1 MNAALNELGSQLFSW
16 FGQLSI
22 ELAALAILVL
32 VASRLLPIKSPAL
45 RHLLWAIVLLKPLI
59 AVAISSPYT
68 LFTPFVPLVEPS
80 QDTLAFSPVEHP
92 TMQVA
97 ASPTIA
103 TSSVPLTT
111 AGWGAILWI
120 AGAVLLI
127 GRILVG
133 YGIVW
138 CLRQQAQVQRDGP
151 LCDALRQARLTLDGC
166 PKVEVATSPA
176 ISSPMALGILRP
188 IIVFPADLAEK
199 LSTDKLTLILMHE
212 LAHVRRWDNLTLLL
226 QRLVSAVLFFHPAVW
241 LCGRMLRR
249 EAEQACDDLVVCV
262 TGRSET
268 YARSLAHVAERAAHS
283 NPLIRRIPT
292 MNAFAATESDLALR
306 IRRTLGSS
314 VRRMGMRARVLA
326 AVLLCPLAAV
336 TLPSVSK
343 ISAESSQDE
352 RPFIIVKQDD
362 NMKLN
367 DKPVTFAT
375 LKEELQA
382 KRQLLSSQ
390 DERLF
395 IVVEQDGNM
404 KLNDKPVTFATLKEE
419 LQAERRLLDN
429 TTMIVIQSDGHTP
442 HGQIVQIMYV
452 ARQVGLVD
460 MVVCDTTPEV
470 ANVAAELSRNDDN
483 LTAENPF
490 IVVDQH
496 GNIMLNDK
504 SVAFTDLKEILRTK
518 RRLLDNTTMIIIQG
532 DERAPHGMIAGIM
545 DIARQVGLVDQ
556 LVATEPQPEVT
567 KVAVEPSRNNRIWQ
581 EAMATNPDRWS
592 DELKTQ
598 LLALKPNRTIKEIV
612 YAVRQSVDKIR
623 QEAMATDPDEWS
635 DELKTQLLA
644 LKTQL
649 FGLEPDSTIEEIAE
663 KVRQRRLW
671 RQAEETDS
679 DEWSDELKTQFLAL
693 KPGNISYEIAT
704 ATSDELFISN
714 VVGELVRTFFL
725 DHQSPGKYSIVWDGR
740 DDAGRER
747 SNGVYFYSLKS
758 DREAN
763 KRRRY
768 RTILV
773 R

>member
-1 MNAALNELGSQLFSW
+1 MNAALNELGSQLFGW
-16 FGQLSI
+16 FSQLSI
-22 ELAALAILVL
+22 ELAALAVLVL
-32 VASRLLPIKSPAL
+32 IACRLLPIESPAL
-45 RHLLWAIVLLKPLI
+45 RHLLWAVVLLKPLV

-92 TMQVA
+92 TVQVA
-97 ASPTIA
+97 VSPTIA

-111 AGWGAILWI
+111 VGWGAILWI
-120 AGAVLLI
+120 VGAALLI

-138 CLRQQAQVQRDGP
+138 CLRQQAQVQHEGP
-151 LCDALRQARLTLDGC
+151 LCDALRQARRTLNGH
-166 PKVEVATSPA
+166 PKVEVAISPS

-188 IIVFPADLAEK
+188 IIVFPADLVEK
-199 LSTDKLTLILMHE
+199 LSADKLSLILMHE

-226 QRLVSAVLFFHPAVW
+226 QRLVSSVLFFHPAVW

-249 EAEQACDDLVVCV
+249 EAEQACDDLVVCA
-262 TGRSET
+262 TGRSEA
-268 YARSLAHVAERAAHS
+268 YARGLAHVAERAAHL
-283 NPLIRRIPT
+283 NPLISRIPT
-292 MNAFAATESDLALR
+292 MNAFAAESDLALR
-306 IRRTLGSS
+306 IRRALGGGA
-314 VRRMGMRARVLA
+314 RQMGMRTRVLV

-352 RPFIIVKQDD
+352 RPFILVKQD
-362 NMKLN
+362 

-382 KRQLLSSQ
+382 KRRLLSSQ

-419 LQAERRLLDN
+419 LQAKRRLLDN

-470 ANVAAELSRNDDN
+470 ANVAAELSRHDDN

-518 RRLLDNTTMIIIQG
+518 RRLLDNTTMIIIQS

-545 DIARQVGLVDQ
+545 DFARQVGLVDQ

-567 KVAVEPSRNNRIWQ
+567 KVAVAPSRHDRIWQ

-598 LLALKPNRTIKEIV
+598 LLALKPNRTIKEIA
-612 YAVRQSVDKIR
+612 YAVRQSWDKIR

-644 LKTQL
+644 LKTLL

-663 KVRQRRLW
+663 KVRQSRLW

-704 ATSDELFISN
+704 ASPAEELFISN

-725 DHQSPGKYSIVWDGR
+725 GDQSPGKYSIVWDGR

-747 SNGVYFYSLKS
+747 NNGVYFYSLKS

-763 KRRRY
+763 KRRLY

>member
-1 MNAALNELGSQLFSW
+1 MNAALNELGNQLFGW

-22 ELAALAILVL
+22 ELAALAVLVL
-32 VASRLLPIKSPAL
+32 VASYLLPIKSPAL
-45 RHLLWAIVLLKPLI
+45 RHLLWAVVLLKPLVAI
-59 AVAISSPYT
+59 AISSPYT

-80 QDTLAFSPVEHP
+80 QDTLAFSPVEYP

-97 ASPTIA
+97 ASPAIA

-138 CLRQQAQVQRDGP
+138 CLRQQVQVQRDGP
-151 LCDALRQARLTLDGC
+151 LCDALRQARLTLDC
-166 PKVEVATSPA
+166 YSKVEVATSPS

-188 IIVFPADLAEK
+188 IIVFPADLVEK
-199 LSTDKLTLILMHE
+199 LRTDELTLILMHE
-212 LAHVRRWDNLTLLL
+212 LAHVRRWDNLTRLLH
-226 QRLVSAVLFFHPAVW
+226 RLVSAVLFFHPAVW

-249 EAEQACDDLVVCV
+249 EAEQACDDLVVYA
-262 TGRSET
+262 TGRSEA
-268 YARSLAHVAERAAHS
+268 YARGLAHVAERAVHS

-292 MNAFAATESDLALR
+292 MNAFAAESDLALR
-306 IRRTLGSS
+306 IRRTLGGNA
-314 VRRMGMRARVLA
+314 RQMGIRARVLA

-352 RPFIIVKQDD
+352 RPFIIVKQDG

-382 KRQLLSSQ
+382 KRRLLSGQ

-395 IVVEQDGNM
+395 IVVDQDGNM

-470 ANVAAELSRNDDN
+470 ANVATELSRNDDN
-483 LTAENPF
+483 LTTENPF

-496 GNIMLNDK
+496 GNIKLNDK
-504 SVAFTDLKEILRTK
+504 SVTFAELKERLRTK

-556 LVATEPQPEVT
+556 LVATKPQPEVT
-567 KVAVEPSRNNRIWQ
+567 KVAVEPGRNNRIWQ

-598 LLALKPNRTIKEIV
+598 LLALKPNRTIKEIA
-612 YAVRQSVDKIR
+612 YAVRQSVDKVR

-679 DEWSDELKTQFLAL
+679 DEWSDELKTQLLAL
-693 KPGNISYEIAT
+693 KPGTISYEIAT
-704 ATSDELFISN
+704 AASDELFISN
-714 VVGELVRTFFL
+714 VAGELVRTFFL
-725 DHQSPGKYSIVWDGR
+725 RNQSPGKYRIVWDGR

-747 SNGVYFYSLKS
+747 SNGVYYYSLKS

-763 KRRRY
+763 KRTLY

>member
-1 MNAALNELGSQLFSW
+1 MNVALNELGSQLVGW

-22 ELAALAILVL
+22 ELAALAVLVL
-32 VASRLLPIKSPAL
+32 VACRLLPIKSPAL

-80 QDTLAFSPVEHP
+80 QDTLAFSPVEYP
-92 TMQVA
+92 TVQVA

-103 TSSVPLTT
+103 TNSVPLTT

-120 AGAVLLI
+120 VGTVLLI
-127 GRILVG
+127 GRILIG

-138 CLRQQAQVQRDGP
+138 CLRSQAQVQSDGP
-151 LCDALRQARLTLDGC
+151 LFDALQQASRTLGC
-166 PKVEVATSPA
+166 YPKVEVATSPS

-188 IIVFPADLAEK
+188 IIVFPADLVEK
-199 LSTDKLTLILMHE
+199 LSADKLALILMHE

-249 EAEQACDDLVVCV
+249 EAEQACDDLVVCS
-262 TGRSET
+262 TGRSEA
-268 YARSLAHVAERAAHS
+268 YARGLAHVAERAAHL

-292 MNAFAATESDLALR
+292 MNAFAAESDLARR
-306 IRRTLGSS
+306 IRRTLGGGA
-314 VRRMGMRARVLA
+314 RQMGMRTRVLA

-352 RPFIIVKQDD
+352 RPFILVKQD
-362 NMKLN
+362 

-382 KRQLLSSQ
+382 KRRLLSGQ

-404 KLNDKPVTFATLKEE
+404 KLNDKSVTFATLKEE
-419 LQAERRLLDN
+419 LQAKRRLLDN

-460 MVVCDTTPEV
+460 MVVWDTTSEV
-470 ANVAAELSRNDDN
+470 ANVAAEASRDDDN
-483 LTAENPF
+483 LTAKNPF

-504 SVAFTDLKEILRTK
+504 SVAFVDLKERLRTK
-518 RRLLDNTTMIIIQG
+518 RRLLDNTTMIIIQS

-545 DIARQVGLVDQ
+545 DIARQAGLVDQ

-567 KVAVEPSRNNRIWQ
+567 KVAVAPSQHDGIWQ
-581 EAMATNPDRWS
+581 EAMATNSDRWS

-598 LLALKPNRTIKEIV
+598 LLALKPNRTIKEIA
-612 YAVRQSVDKIR
+612 YAVRQSIDKIQ

-671 RQAEETDS
+671 RQVEETDS
-679 DEWSDELKTQFLAL
+679 DEWSDELKTQLLAL
-693 KPGNISYEIAT
+693 KPGNISYEITT
-704 ATSDELFISN
+704 ASPAEELFISN
-714 VVGELVRTFFL
+714 VAGELVRTFFL
-725 DHQSPGKYSIVWDGR
+725 GDQSPGKYSIVWDGR

-747 SNGVYFYSLKS
+747 SNGVYYYSLKS

-763 KRRRY
+763 KRTLY

>member
-1 MNAALNELGSQLFSW
+1 M
-16 FGQLSI
+16 
-22 ELAALAILVL
+22 
-32 VASRLLPIKSPAL
+32 
-45 RHLLWAIVLLKPLI
+45 RHLLWAIVLLKPLV

-80 QDTLAFSPVEHP
+80 PDTLTFSPVEHP
-92 TMQVA
+92 TVQVA

-120 AGAVLLI
+120 VGTVLLI

-138 CLRQQAQVQRDGP
+138 CLRQQAQVQHDGP
-151 LCDALRQARLTLDGC
+151 LCDALRQARRTLDSY
-166 PKVEVATSPA
+166 PKVKVATSPS

-188 IIVFPADLAEK
+188 IIVFPADLVEK
-199 LSTDKLTLILMHE
+199 LRIDELTLILMHE
-212 LAHVRRWDNLTLLL
+212 LAHVRRWDNFTLLL
-226 QRLVSAVLFFHPAVW
+226 QRLVAAVLFFHPAVW

-249 EAEQACDDLVVCV
+249 EAEQACDDLVVCA
-262 TGRSET
+262 TGRSEA
-268 YARSLAHVAERAAHS
+268 YARGLAHVAERAVHL

-292 MNAFAATESDLALR
+292 MNAFAAESDLALR
-306 IRRTLGSS
+306 IRRTLGGNA
-314 VRRMGMRARVLA
+314 RRMGMRARVLA
-326 AVLLCPLAAV
+326 AVLLCPLAAM

-352 RPFIIVKQDD
+352 RPFILVKQ
-362 NMKLN
+362 

-382 KRQLLSSQ
+382 KRRLLSGQ

-395 IVVEQDGNM
+395 IVVDQDGNM

-419 LQAERRLLDN
+419 LQAKRRLLDN
-429 TTMIVIQSDGHTP
+429 NTMLIIQGDERTP

-460 MVVCDTTPEV
+460 LVVRNTASEV
-470 ANVAAELSRNDDN
+470 ANVAAELSRDDDN
-483 LTAENPF
+483 LTTENPF

-504 SVAFTDLKEILRTK
+504 SVAFTDLKERLRTR
-518 RRLLDNTTMIIIQG
+518 RRLLDNTTMIIIQS

-567 KVAVEPSRNNRIWQ
+567 NVAVAPSQNDRIWQ
-581 EAMATNPDRWS
+581 EAMATDPDRWS

-598 LLALKPNRTIKEIV
+598 LLELKPNRTIKEIA
-612 YAVRQSVDKIR
+612 YAVRQNWDKIR

-635 DELKTQLLA
+635 DELKTQLLE
-644 LKTQL
+644 LKTLL

-693 KPGNISYEIAT
+693 KPGNISYEITT
-704 ATSDELFISN
+704 ASSAEELFIWN
-714 VVGELVRTFFL
+714 VAGELVRTFFV

-747 SNGVYFYSLKS
+747 SNGVYFYALKS
-758 DREAN
+758 DKEKHIA
-763 KRRRY
+763 Y

>member
-1 MNAALNELGSQLFSW
+1 MNAALNGLGSQLFGW

-22 ELAALAILVL
+22 ELAALAVLVL
-32 VASRLLPIKSPAL
+32 VACHLLPIKSPAL
-45 RHLLWAIVLLKPLI
+45 RHLLWVVVLLKPLI

-80 QDTLAFSPVEHP
+80 QDTLVFSPVEYP

-103 TSSVPLTT
+103 SSSVPLTT

-120 AGAVLLI
+120 VGTVLLI

-138 CLRQQAQVQRDGP
+138 CLRQQAQVQHDGP
-151 LCDALRQARLTLDGC
+151 LCDALQQASRTLGC
-166 PKVEVATSPA
+166 YPKVEVATSPS
-176 ISSPMALGILRP
+176 IGSPMALGILRP
-188 IIVFPADLAEK
+188 IIVFPADLVEK
-199 LSTDKLTLILMHE
+199 LSADKLSLVLMHE
-212 LAHVRRWDNLTLLL
+212 LAHVRRWDNLTRLLH
-226 QRLVSAVLFFHPAVW
+226 RLVSTVLFFHPAVW

-249 EAEQACDDLVVCV
+249 EAEQACDDLVVYA
-262 TGRSET
+262 TGRSEA
-268 YARSLAHVAERAAHS
+268 YARGLAHVAERVVHS
-283 NPLIRRIPT
+283 NPLISRIPT
-292 MNAFAATESDLALR
+292 MNAFAAESDLALR
-306 IRRTLGSS
+306 IRRALGGNA
-314 VRRMGMRARVLA
+314 RRMGMRARVLA

-382 KRQLLSSQ
+382 KRQLLSGQ

-404 KLNDKPVTFATLKEE
+404 KLNDKSVTFATLKEE
-419 LQAERRLLDN
+419 LQAKRRLLDN
-429 TTMIVIQSDGHTP
+429 TTMLVIQSDGHTP

-470 ANVAAELSRNDDN
+470 ANVAAELSRDDDN
-483 LTAENPF
+483 LTAENLF

-496 GNIMLNDK
+496 GNMKLNDM
-504 SVAFTDLKEILRTK
+504 SVTFWTLKDRLRAQ
-518 RRLLDNTTMIIIQG
+518 RRLLDNTTMIIIQS
-532 DERAPHGMIAGIM
+532 DERAPHGMIARIM
-545 DIARQVGLVDQ
+545 DFSRQVGLVDQ
-556 LVATEPQPEVT
+556 VVATEPQPEVAN
-567 KVAVEPSRNNRIWQ
+567 VAVAPSRHDGIWQ
-581 EAMATNPDRWS
+581 EAMTTNPDRWS

-598 LLALKPNRTIKEIV
+598 LLVLKPNRTIKEIA
-612 YAVRQSVDKIR
+612 YAVRQSIDKIR
-623 QEAMATDPDEWS
+623 QEVMATDPDEWS
-635 DELKTQLLA
+635 DELKTQLLT

-671 RQAEETDS
+671 QQAKETDS
-679 DEWSDELKTQFLAL
+679 DEWSDELKTQLLAL

-714 VVGELVRTFFL
+714 VAGELVRTFFL

-740 DDAGRER
+740 DDADRER
-747 SNGVYFYSLKS
+747 SNGVYYYSLKS

-763 KRRRY
+763 KRTLSK
-768 RTILV
+768 TILV